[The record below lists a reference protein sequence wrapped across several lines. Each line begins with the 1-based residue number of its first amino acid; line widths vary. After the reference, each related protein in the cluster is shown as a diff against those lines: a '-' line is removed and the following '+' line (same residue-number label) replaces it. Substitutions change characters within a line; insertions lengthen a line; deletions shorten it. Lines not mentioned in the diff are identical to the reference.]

1 MKTHEVRKGR
11 WLKQN
16 YNMGAALAM
25 AANQDPPRALTGKS
39 ASRLERM
46 GGAERAEVRPKR
58 KLFSHEGGAMG
69 IGGKINRPRT
79 ELRKKLF
86 KRRRELA
93 RGRRQKRRSLS
104 VPAVPAPVWGKR
116 RRKELKRLRGASK
129 RALQA
134 AVTEAKK
141 PQKEVETG
149 DVEMAEV
156 APE

>member
-1 MKTHEVRKGR
+1 
-11 WLKQN
+11 
-16 YNMGAALAM
+16 
-25 AANQDPPRALTGKS
+25 
-39 ASRLERM
+39 
-46 GGAERAEVRPKR
+46 
-58 KLFSHEGGAMG
+58 MG

-93 RGRRQKRRSLS
+93 RGRRQKRRSVS
-104 VPAVPAPVWGKR
+104 VPAAPVPLWGKR
-116 RRKELKRLRGASK
+116 RRKELKRLRGAAK
-129 RALQA
+129 RALEA

-141 PQKEVETG
+141 PEKEKRTGKDG